1 MKARGRVN
9 RMAGA
14 VLAVVALVAVA
25 SGCASAPNA
34 GAAATLGSRDI
45 PNDTLTT
52 QVDEVL
58 EARGTGAGAPDAALV
73 ADVLQRLV
81 ITALVDEGAVRN
93 GVVVT
98 QGQIDQAISEA
109 EAQLGGA
116 DQLLKVFLDSNV
128 PASAISDQFRLSL
141 QVDGLGALL
150 APDADD
156 QGRQQAVFTYAV
168 DLSKQLDTR
177 VSPRYG
183 TWVPDELQVG
193 PLPTDLSSPQ
203 APQGDPLADVIPS
216 G

>member
-1 MKARGRVN
+1 MKARGRTNKAV
-9 RMAGA
+9 GT
-14 VLAVVALVAVA
+14 VLAAVVLAAVA

-34 GAAATLGSRDI
+34 GAAATLGSRDV
-45 PNDTLTT
+45 PNDTVAT

-81 ITALVDEGAVRN
+81 ITALVDEGATRN

-109 EAQLGGA
+109 EAQLGGP
-116 DQLLKVFLDSNV
+116 DQLLQVFLDSNV

-141 QVDGLGALL
+141 QVDGLGAAL

-156 QGRQQAVFTYAV
+156 QGRQQAVFAYAV
-168 DLSKQLDTR
+168 DLSKQLGTR

-193 PLPTDLSSPQ
+193 PLPNDLSSPQ
-203 APQGDPLADVIPS
+203 AAQVDPLVGAIPS

>member
-34 GAAATLGSRDI
+34 GSAATLGSRDI